1 MDELIGFIDKILG
14 YKTWSDR
21 KKIDA
26 LLERDCSLYTNLGK
40 ESTKKERNNTKKKS
54 RAIYRAI
61 KSISKKEGDLFLYH
75 IDKE

>member
-40 ESTKKERNNTKKKS
+40 ESKKKERNNTNKKS

-61 KSISKKEGDLFLYH
+61 K
-75 IDKE
+75 

>member
-61 KSISKKEGDLFLYH
+61 K
-75 IDKE
+75 